1 QTAMMEISPS
11 EKWKNKFILV
21 KPGETLMLPCFY
33 KDEDNYKISWFKQP
47 LEEKPRLVCVG
58 YGSSWACYES
68 FANNP
73 RFRLDTNNNGAH
85 LTITDLEFSDS
96 ASYYCVNQNNYDYI
110 FTEGYKVIVEGSEL
124 AITQSPS
131 ELAITQS
138 PSEFIHSVGTGTPNC
153 RVHTGT
159 CDGEHTVYW
168 FRDSGPSELS
178 LVYSHKGRNNQ
189 CEKETNTCFYSLSLK
204 NLNISQ
210 TGTYY
215 CAVAACGRILF
226 GGGAT
231 LECEDNGNLV
241 WVCFL
246 SAGWIFTTVLVV
258 FLCIF
263 IFMTKKKNTD
273 SLDLDSQPRSPVA
286 STANTDSQ
294 QEEDK
299 LHYATVRV
307 KQPNTLRKQRNSQQE
322 CVYSSVR
329 Q

>member
-1 QTAMMEISPS
+1 QTATMEISPS
-11 EKWKNKFILV
+11 VKWKNKIKLV
-21 KPGETLMLPCFY
+21 KPGETLILPCFY
-33 KDEDNYKISWFKQP
+33 KDEGNYRISWFKQP
-47 LEEKPRLVCVG
+47 LEEKPRLVCASSR
-58 YGSSWACYES
+58 SSWKCYNS

-96 ASYYCVNQNNYDYI
+96 ANYYCVKQYSNDLD
-110 FTEGYKVIVEGSEL
+110 FTKGYNVIVEG
-124 AITQSPS
+124 S

-138 PSEFIHSVGTGTPNC
+138 PSEFIHSVGTGTPSC
-153 RVHTGT
+153 SVHTGT

-168 FRDSGPSELS
+168 FRNSGPSELS

-189 CEKETNTCFYSLSLK
+189 CEKETNTCFYSLSMK

-215 CAVAACGRILF
+215 CAVAACGHMHF

-231 LECEDNGNLV
+231 LKIEDNGNLV

-246 SAGWIFTTVLVV
+246 SAGWIITIILVV

-273 SLDLDSQPRSPVA
+273 SLDLDPQPRSPLA
-286 STANTDSQ
+286 STANT
-294 QEEDK
+294 
-299 LHYATVRV
+299 
-307 KQPNTLRKQRNSQQE
+307 
-322 CVYSSVR
+322 
-329 Q
+329 

>member
-1 QTAMMEISPS
+1 MTSAKLIFFLVCLEKIAQTVKMEISPS
-11 EKWKNKFILV
+11 VKWKNKFILV

-58 YGSSWACYES
+58 YGSSWTCYES

-96 ASYYCVNQNNYDYI
+96 ANYYCVNQNNYDYI
-110 FTEGYKVIVEGSEL
+110 FTEGYNVIVE
-124 AITQSPS
+124 
-131 ELAITQS
+131 
-138 PSEFIHSVGTGTPNC
+138 VGTGTPNC
-153 RVHTGT
+153 SVHTGT

-215 CAVAACGRILF
+215 CAVAACGHILF

-231 LECEDNGNLV
+231 LECEG
-241 WVCFL
+241 
-246 SAGWIFTTVLVV
+246 
-258 FLCIF
+258 
-263 IFMTKKKNTD
+263 
-273 SLDLDSQPRSPVA
+273 
-286 STANTDSQ
+286 
-294 QEEDK
+294 E
-299 LHYATVRV
+299 
-307 KQPNTLRKQRNSQQE
+307 
-322 CVYSSVR
+322 
-329 Q
+329 

>member
-1 QTAMMEISPS
+1 
-11 EKWKNKFILV
+11 
-21 KPGETLMLPCFY
+21 
-33 KDEDNYKISWFKQP
+33 
-47 LEEKPRLVCVG
+47 
-58 YGSSWACYES
+58 
-68 FANNP
+68 
-73 RFRLDTNNNGAH
+73 
-85 LTITDLEFSDS
+85 
-96 ASYYCVNQNNYDYI
+96 
-110 FTEGYKVIVEGSEL
+110 
-124 AITQSPS
+124 
-131 ELAITQS
+131 
-138 PSEFIHSVGTGTPNC
+138 SEFIHSVGTGAPNC
-153 RVHTGT
+153 SVHTGT

-189 CEKETNTCFYSLSLK
+189 CEKETNTCLYSLSMK
-204 NLNISQ
+204 NLDISQ

-231 LECEDNGNLV
+231 LECEVGRPISDLNYELNTYHNL
-241 WVCFL
+241 WL
-246 SAGWIFTTVLVV
+246 SLQITETLY
-258 FLCIF
+258 
-263 IFMTKKKNTD
+263 
-273 SLDLDSQPRSPVA
+273 SQPRSPVA

-299 LHYATVRV
+299 LHYAAVRV